1 MIPSLFFALALVA
14 SAQSGPADRL
24 GRVEREAWAM
34 GSRLGVRVEASS
46 LADAIRATEDVIL
59 EVERLERLLNT
70 WGPEGEMQRVNTTPV
85 GQASVPGSELSA
97 LLAEAER
104 YSLATGEAF
113 DARVGALVDAW
124 DLRGAGV
131 VPTEIALA
139 RALHATSSSGISVDR
154 LTGVTTRHAPEAWID
169 TGGFGKGAALR
180 SVARLLEARE
190 IDRALIDLGGQ
201 LWAEAS
207 ARRPWSVHVA
217 HPTWRQRPVAR
228 LEVYGVSVATSGTS
242 ERFVEIDGTRWGH
255 ILDPRTGRPAPA
267 WGSVTVVTAD
277 PMEADA
283 FATALYV
290 MGPLAGLA
298 WAERQPGL
306 DALFL
311 VTEPGALAAT
321 WTRGMQRWLIDPPR
335 TSAAEPHPSTT
346 QTGSHQ

>member
-1 MIPSLFFALALVA
+1 
-14 SAQSGPADRL
+14 
-24 GRVEREAWAM
+24 M
-34 GSRLGVRVEASS
+34 GSRLGVLVEASS
-46 LADAIRATEDVIL
+46 LPDATRVTEDVIL
-59 EVERLERLLNT
+59 EVERLARILST
-70 WGPEGEMQRVNTTPV
+70 WGLEGEMQRVNTAPV
-85 GQASVPGSELSA
+85 GQASAPGPELAA

-104 YSLATGEAF
+104 YSRATGEAF

-131 VPTEIALA
+131 VPTEVALT
-139 RALHATSSSGISVDR
+139 RALHATSTSGISVDR
-154 LTGVTTRHAPEAWID
+154 LTGVTTRHAKDAWID

-180 SVARLLEARE
+180 SVARLLEVRE

-201 LWAEAS
+201 LWAKAD
-207 ARRPWSVHVA
+207 ALHPWSVHIA
-217 HPTWRQRPVAR
+217 HPVWRQRPVAR

-242 ERFVEIDGTRWGH
+242 ERFVEIDGIRWGH
-255 ILDPRTGRPAPA
+255 ILDPRTGRPVPA

-277 PMEADA
+277 PMAADA

-290 MGPLAGLA
+290 MGPFAGLA

-311 VTEPGALAAT
+311 VTQPGALAAS

-335 TSAAEPHPSTT
+335 TTAAEPKPPTT
-346 QTGSHQ
+346 QTGNHQ